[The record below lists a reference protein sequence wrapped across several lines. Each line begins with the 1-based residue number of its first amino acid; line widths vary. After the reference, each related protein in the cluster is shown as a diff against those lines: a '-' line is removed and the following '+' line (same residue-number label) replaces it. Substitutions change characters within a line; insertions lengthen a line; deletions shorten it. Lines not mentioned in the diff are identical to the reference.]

1 MVTSD
6 VLFAKQPIFDRQ
18 LKVAAYELLF
28 RNGWADRAQFHDG
41 DEATCDVLL
50 QAFGGRSIEEVIGQV
65 PAYVN
70 FTGQLLRLPPP
81 ISPHQMVVEILE
93 DVQPS
98 EAVLKDIKALKS
110 RGYKIALD
118 DFFLSPATLR
128 LIELADI
135 IKIDVLE
142 LKHHELQAYVDFL
155 KPFQLQLLAEKIETY
170 QMLEHC
176 KSLGFTLFQGFFLAK
191 PRLVKG
197 IRIDERTANT
207 LDLLA
212 TLVEPQVDA
221 QPTLRAISKDPLLA
235 RKLLKVLKLSSA
247 QGADIRSLA
256 HAVSLLGTEQLRQ
269 WALLLMLSRDNQKP
283 RELCILGITRA
294 KFAQRVGAI
303 LGGESLANACF
314 ICAALTTFEA
324 LLDIPLRELT
334 DKLNL
339 HQAFSQALHESRGQ
353 IGRILKLTACYE
365 QANWPQMARLRE
377 EFRHL
382 EPLELT
388 DAYTEALILALRTA
402 RLL

>member
-1 MVTSD
+1 MAKSD

-28 RNGWADRAQFHDG
+28 RSGWADRAQFQDG
-41 DEATCDVLL
+41 DQATSHVLL

-70 FTGQLLRLPPP
+70 FTEQLLRLPPP

-98 EAVLKDIKALKS
+98 EQVLKDIKTLKS

-118 DFFLSPATLR
+118 DFFLSHAAVQ
-128 LIELADI
+128 LIEFADI

-176 KSLGFTLFQGFFLAK
+176 KSLGFSLFQGFFLAK

-197 IRIDERTANT
+197 TRIDERTANT
-207 LDLLA
+207 LVLLS
-212 TLVEPQVDA
+212 TLVKPEANTQS
-221 QPTLRAISKDPLLA
+221 TLQAISKDPLLE

-247 QGADIRSLA
+247 QHEDIRSLA
-256 HAVSLLGTEQLRQ
+256 HAASLLGTEQLRQ
-269 WALLLMLSRDNQKP
+269 WALLLMLSGDSQKP

-294 KFAQRVGAI
+294 KFAQQVGAI
-303 LGGESLANACF
+303 LGGEPLANACF
-314 ICAALTTFEA
+314 ICAALTTFDA
-324 LLDIPLRELT
+324 LLDIPLHELT
-334 DKLNL
+334 DKLSL
-339 HQAFSQALHESRGQ
+339 DRALSQALLENRGQ
-353 IGRILKLTACYE
+353 LGRILQLTACYE
-365 QANWPQMARLRE
+365 QANWPQVARLRE
-377 EFRHL
+377 QFRHL
-382 EPLELT
+382 ELAALT
-388 DAYTEALILALRTA
+388 YAYTEALSLALRTA
-402 RLL
+402 NLL